1 MSFNLLNAALR
12 IIPKQRII
20 WRKFTGYAVDGQGL
34 RINQYDAGK
43 ELFGSVQAVDRSL
56 YDQLGLDQEKEYLT
70 VYAPADIKGVSA
82 QNAPDIIEFGGA
94 AYKVVRNYP
103 WYFYNGWAGVV
114 VVKADN
120 GEFSGPGFSVRE

>member
-12 IIPKQRII
+12 IIPKQQII
-20 WRKFTGYAVDGQGL
+20 WRKFAGFEVDEQGL
-34 RINQYDAGK
+34 KINRYAEGV
-43 ELFGSVQAVDRSL
+43 ELTGSVQAVDRNI
-56 YDQLGLDQEKEYLT
+56 YDQLGLDQEKEYLV
-70 VYAPADIKGVSA
+70 VYAPADIKGVSG

-114 VVKADN
+114 VIKAED
-120 GEFSGPGFSVRE
+120 GEYED

>member
-12 IIPKQRII
+12 IIPKQQII
-20 WRKFTGYAVDGQGL
+20 WRKFAGFEVDEQGL
-34 RINQYDAGK
+34 KINRYAEGV
-43 ELFGSVQAVDRSL
+43 ELTGSVQAVDRNI

-70 VYAPADIKGVSA
+70 VYAPADIKGVSG

-114 VVKADN
+114 VIKAED
-120 GEFSGPGFSVRE
+120 GEYED

>member
-12 IIPKQRII
+12 IIPKQQII
-20 WRKFTGYAVDGQGL
+20 WRKFAGFEVDEQGL
-34 RINQYDAGK
+34 KINRYAEGV
-43 ELFGSVQAVDRSL
+43 ELTGSVQAVDRNI

-114 VVKADN
+114 VIKAED
-120 GEFSGPGFSVRE
+120 GEYED

>member
-1 MSFNLLNAALR
+1 MSFNNLLNAALR
-12 IIPKQRII
+12 IIPKQRIV
-20 WRKFTGYAVDGQGL
+20 WRKFAGFDIDEQGL
-34 RINQYDAGK
+34 KINRYAQGV
-43 ELFGSVQAVDRSL
+43 ELTGSVQAVDRNI
-56 YDQLGLDQEKEYLT
+56 YDQLGLDQEKEYLA

-114 VVKADN
+114 VIKAED
-120 GEFSGPGFSVRE
+120 GEYED